1 MGNVTRNGKLSGWV
15 GLVSSALVLSACS
28 GSASSE
34 PGGAAAAQ
42 VLAPSEGAE
51 VLAAWEI
58 RGDSP
63 EYELPATLSAAG
75 VTPTEL
81 TRASAFARTAAYQD
95 TFAAHDWP
103 ADNLDPNKYFEF
115 GIEGATVTLDHL
127 EFSISSTNA
136 RDGSADWQIR
146 SSVDDFATA
155 VAEGSVSEFA
165 LPGLAVA
172 PDLTSLG
179 TLEGGVTLRIYIF
192 NVASDEFPSVGI
204 RGSDGTAGSS
214 LLLVGSSGE

>member
-1 MGNVTRNGKLSGWV
+1 MKSVICDLKLSGWV
-15 GLVSSALVLSACS
+15 GVVSSALVLSACS
-28 GSASSE
+28 GAASSE
-34 PGGAAAAQ
+34 PGEANAAVSA
-42 VLAPSEGAE
+42 VSEGAD

-63 EYELPATLSAAG
+63 EYVLPATSSADG
-75 VTPTEL
+75 ITPTEL

-103 ADNLDPNKYFEF
+103 TENLDLNKYFEF
-115 GIEGATVTLDHL
+115 GVEGSTVTLDHL

-136 RDGSADWQIR
+136 RGGSADWQIR
-146 SSVDDFATA
+146 SSVDDFGAA
-155 VAEGSVSEFA
+155 IAEGSVDELA
-165 LPGLAVA
+165 LPGIAVTPSLAR
-172 PDLTSLG
+172 LG
-179 TLEGGVTLRIYIF
+179 AIEGAVTLRIYIF

-214 LLLVGSSGE
+214 LLLVGSTAD